1 MLEEFFAQL
10 KEHKLVQWTLGYLAM
25 SFTLIP
31 VLDIIASRFGW
42 SQTAARRIVI
52 ALATGFFVMPVIA
65 RYHGKRGEQR
75 VNRVE
80 KSLLAMLV
88 LLGVVAMWRVAP
100 VPTVRVRA
108 ATSGVVAAPPYSIA
122 LLPFTNMSSDKD
134 QDYFAEGISKDLL
147 NLLPRVQPSRLAAR
161 TSSFALQGKGLDIP
175 EIAARLHVAN
185 VLEGS
190 VRKAGDEVRIT
201 A

>member
-1 MLEEFFAQL
+1 
-10 KEHKLVQWTLGYLAM
+10 
-25 SFTLIP
+25 
-31 VLDIIASRFGW
+31 
-42 SQTAARRIVI
+42 
-52 ALATGFFVMPVIA
+52 
-65 RYHGKRGEQR
+65 
-75 VNRVE
+75 
-80 KSLLAMLV
+80 MLV

-108 ATSGVVAAPPYSIA
+108 ATSGVIAAPPYSIA
-122 LLPFTNMSSDKD
+122 VLPFTNMSSDKD

-201 A
+201 AQLVRASDGYEIWSKVLRVLLTNLRWPSDISAGGR